1 MFISVSA
8 MMMYNSE
15 YGRRLQDK
23 TRDRRKPR
31 TLAGVLAQVV
41 RMDEVKPRTKVLKNG
56 AIYDMDKGRIVA
68 NPGGGKYAITSETA
82 SEFHAKRQER
92 KREAIIRGAN
102 AVAAEGGKY
111 DGTDLDFIEAIAEV
125 QTIKA
130 LNPDDPKSTDAA
142 RFILQE
148 SGLAEAK
155 QVQATPAEA
164 VTDILREV
172 ASIAASLAHGF
183 DNYNYRKHEEGQ
195 VVDADTGQAEEAGG

>member
-1 MFISVSA
+1 
-8 MMMYNSE
+8 MMYNSE
-15 YGRRLQDK
+15 MAEKIY
-23 TRDRRKPR
+23 
-31 TLAGVLAQVV
+31 
-41 RMDEVKPRTKVLKNG
+41 KNG
-56 AIYDMDKGRIVA
+56 AVFDTEKGRIVA
-68 NPGGGKYAITSETA
+68 MRPELAVKNTQITTA
-82 SEFHAKRQER
+82 NTGEMLARRLDR

-111 DGTDLDFIEAIAEV
+111 DGTDLDFIEAIAEA

-172 ASIAASLAHGF
+172 ASIAASLAHMTGV
-183 DNYNYRKHEEGQ
+183 DNRE
-195 VVDADTGQAEEAGG
+195 VIDAEAKEDSAD

>member
-1 MFISVSA
+1 
-8 MMMYNSE
+8 
-15 YGRRLQDK
+15 
-23 TRDRRKPR
+23 
-31 TLAGVLAQVV
+31 
-41 RMDEVKPRTKVLKNG
+41 MDEVKPRTKVLKNG
-56 AIYDMDKGRIVA
+56 AVYDFEKKR
-68 NPGGGKYAITSETA
+68 ITSGAVLNSVDAAQMA
-82 SEFHAKRQER
+82 SRKHEL

-111 DGTDLDFIEAIAEV
+111 DGTDLDFIEAIAEA

-155 QVQATPAEA
+155 QVQSTPAEA

-172 ASIAASLAHGF
+172 ASIAASLASFHIMSITPNG
-183 DNYNYRKHEEGQ
+183 DTVQG
-195 VVDADTGQAEEAGG
+195 DIIADTMQAGQDGGRTAGEGTNAADGG